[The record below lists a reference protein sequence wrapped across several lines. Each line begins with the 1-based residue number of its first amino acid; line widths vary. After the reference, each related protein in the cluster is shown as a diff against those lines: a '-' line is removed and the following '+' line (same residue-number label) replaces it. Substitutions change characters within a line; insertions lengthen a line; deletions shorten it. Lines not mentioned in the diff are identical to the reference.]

1 MQSDASSQTARAF
14 PPAVNVEG
22 PTLQPAARWGDGVG
36 DVTSAALSPDG
47 KTVYFGVVGDAMRP
61 DLLLDAAAPY
71 LAVLF
76 GVLGLLILVLGVRR
90 VATRPQHS
98 SKSYCRKCNY
108 DLTPSSAPS
117 STPSVCPECGTSL
130 ATRPPKRGRRK
141 ARRLLPPVALAALCI
156 VFTAALLIAPLW
168 SGPTLRALGLGLVD
182 PPPFVRRVL
191 SPAVQKQSVGMS
203 ERLLSAPALGGTP
216 TPLRTIIRMFA
227 PLAIAP
233 DGTSFFAG
241 DIARGLFQYDA
252 RTGRRIQRAPM
263 SDRVMV
269 EVNTHS
275 IIGFTPDGRGAYVQW
290 STRDMKPGVAM
301 RISGTCG
308 VSLWNL
314 DTNTIQDVFSTV
326 PWSEP
331 PNNFPQPGP
340 FWMQSSHPD
349 WRFIQ
354 TPSFSQAYAT
364 KLWPVR
370 AFTLEG
376 KQDLAS
382 HPNIDPSGAPAFS
395 REAGLVF
402 TTANYG
408 EKLVAISA
416 KDGSIVGEITPQSR
430 IGRFGDSLA
439 FCELRQWLAVPD
451 IRNTI
456 FIRDIR
462 AKKWIAA
469 LAFPTDCYAPR
480 INFSDDGTTLAAVF
494 QRNVPLNAPGT
505 KVGGINATHDLIV
518 WDLRQFTLQA
528 LPTPD

>member
-1 MQSDASSQTARAF
+1 
-14 PPAVNVEG
+14 
-22 PTLQPAARWGDGVG
+22 LQPAARWGDGVG

-61 DLLLDAAAPY
+61 DILLDAAAPY
-71 LAVLF
+71 LAGLL
-76 GVLGLLILVLGVRR
+76 GVLGVLILALGIRR

-108 DLTPSSAPS
+108 DLTPSPAPS
-117 STPSVCPECGTSL
+117 TTPSVCPECGTSL
-130 ATRPPKRGRRK
+130 ASRPPTRGRRK
-141 ARRLLPPVALAALCI
+141 ARRLLPPVALAALSI
-156 VFTAALLIAPLW
+156 FVAAALLIAPLW
-168 SGPTLRALGLGLVD
+168 SGPALRGLGLGLVD
-182 PPPFVRRVL
+182 PPPFIRSML

-203 ERLLSAPALGGTP
+203 ESLFSAPALGGNP
-216 TPLRTIIRMFA
+216 TPLRTIIRMFGR
-227 PLAIAP
+227 LSVSP
-233 DGTSFFAG
+233 DGATFFAG

-263 SDRVMV
+263 SDRVMID
-269 EVNTHS
+269 VNSHS

-290 STRDMKPGVAM
+290 STRDVSSGAT
-301 RISGTCG
+301 RGTCG

-314 DTNTIQDVFSTV
+314 DANTTEDVFTTV

-331 PNNFPQPGP
+331 PTNFPQPGP
-340 FWMQSSHPD
+340 FWMQSNHPD

-354 TPSFSQAYAT
+354 TPSFSQAYST
-364 KLWPVR
+364 KLWPVV
-370 AFTLEG
+370 AFTPAGRQE
-376 KQDLAS
+376 LAS

-402 TTANYG
+402 TTTGYG

-416 KDGSIVGEITPQSR
+416 ADGSIVGEINPQSK

-439 FCELRQWLAVPD
+439 FCEFRQWLAVPD

-456 FIRDIR
+456 YIRDVR
-462 AKKWIAA
+462 TKKWIAA
-469 LAFPTDCYAPR
+469 LTFPPDCYAPQMH
-480 INFSDDGTTLAAVF
+480 FSDDGTALAAVF

-505 KVGGINATHDLIV
+505 NVGGINATHDLIV
-518 WDLRQFTLQA
+518 WDLRQLTSQA